1 MRFVPPKSLMKTLL
15 LSIPAAGAVVLVLW
29 MSGAFAPSTAEVFRE
44 RMQKDQP
51 GPDMRPS
58 DWAWQRRTFPYGKA
72 DLQAVRDAM
81 AHAGRMRAEAS
92 RYALE
97 AVTYAGP
104 GNVGGRVSDIE
115 FNPQDPNIVYA
126 GAATGGVFKSTDM
139 GNTWFPVFDD
149 QANLNIGDIGID
161 PQNPDVVYVGTGEAN
176 GGHNNFAGG
185 GVYKST
191 DGGAT
196 WQFLGLEN
204 TVSVGR
210 IVVDP
215 SNSQRV
221 FLAAVGSYFAPNPE
235 RGIYRST
242 DGGQTWEQSLF
253 VTDSTGAIDIVIDPA
268 NPSRLLAATWERV
281 RRPDT
286 GWTHLYGPTSGIYR
300 SLDGGDSWD
309 PLGPAN
315 GLPNP
320 AATNVGRIG
329 LSLCAGSPDDV
340 YAIYSDGSFH
350 SGFYRSS
357 DFGSNWIDADPDG
370 EIEDGAASFSW
381 YFGQVRVHPTD
392 PNIVYA
398 QDVAFMRSTNG
409 GATWPI
415 IYGYGGSPNG
425 LHVDHHALAFNPANP
440 SYLLEGNDG
449 GINIST
455 DGGVTF
461 SKVADLPVNQ
471 FYEIGLDM
479 NNPQRLYG
487 GTQDNST
494 LRTLTGAT
502 NDWDVLFGG
511 DGFYVIVDHTNP
523 NIIYAE
529 SQNGNLGKST
539 DLGNSWD
546 YVLSGI
552 NSSEPTNWSTPV
564 VMDPNNNLVL
574 YYGTNRLYKT
584 VNGAGSWNAISGNL
598 TSNVPGSRLRT
609 ITTIGVSPVD
619 GDVLWVGTDDSHVWV
634 TADGGATW
642 TDVSSSLPYRWVTRV
657 IPHPTDVNVAYVT
670 FNGLKWVDPVPRVFR
685 TADQGQTWS
694 DVSSNLPDSPI
705 NAFAI
710 DPANPAHIFVGSDLG
725 AYYSLDEG
733 GTWQYISGDF
743 PMVSVY
749 DMKVHPVGN
758 YLAIGTHGRSMY
770 RFDLA
775 QLSVGIEAGDVPA
788 PAGDFHLAQNY
799 PNPFNPETVISYQ
812 LSAVGDV
819 KLAVF
824 NLLGETVIKLVNER
838 QAAGSYQVQWDG
850 RDQAGSRVPS
860 GTYFYRLEVNGREN
874 FRQTRKMQL
883 VK

>member
-1 MRFVPPKSLMKTLL
+1 
-15 LSIPAAGAVVLVLW
+15 
-29 MSGAFAPSTAEVFRE
+29 
-44 RMQKDQP
+44 
-51 GPDMRPS
+51 
-58 DWAWQRRTFPYGKA
+58 
-72 DLQAVRDAM
+72 
-81 AHAGRMRAEAS
+81 
-92 RYALE
+92 
-97 AVTYAGP
+97 
-104 GNVGGRVSDIE
+104 
-115 FNPQDPNIVYA
+115 
-126 GAATGGVFKSTDM
+126 
-139 GNTWFPVFDD
+139 
-149 QANLNIGDIGID
+149 
-161 PQNPDVVYVGTGEAN
+161 
-176 GGHNNFAGG
+176 
-185 GVYKST
+185 
-191 DGGAT
+191 
-196 WQFLGLEN
+196 
-204 TVSVGR
+204 
-210 IVVDP
+210 
-215 SNSQRV
+215 
-221 FLAAVGSYFAPNPE
+221 
-235 RGIYRST
+235 
-242 DGGQTWEQSLF
+242 
-253 VTDSTGAIDIVIDPA
+253 
-268 NPSRLLAATWERV
+268 
-281 RRPDT
+281 
-286 GWTHLYGPTSGIYR
+286 
-300 SLDGGDSWD
+300 
-309 PLGPAN
+309 
-315 GLPNP
+315 
-320 AATNVGRIG
+320 
-329 LSLCAGSPDDV
+329 
-340 YAIYSDGSFH
+340 
-350 SGFYRSS
+350 
-357 DFGSNWIDADPDG
+357 
-370 EIEDGAASFSW
+370 
-381 YFGQVRVHPTD
+381 
-392 PNIVYA
+392 
-398 QDVAFMRSTNG
+398 
-409 GATWPI
+409 
-415 IYGYGGSPNG
+415 
-425 LHVDHHALAFNPANP
+425 
-440 SYLLEGNDG
+440 
-449 GINIST
+449 
-455 DGGVTF
+455 
-461 SKVADLPVNQ
+461 Q

-775 QLSVGIEAGDVPA
+775 QLSVGIEAG
-788 PAGDFHLAQNY
+788 
-799 PNPFNPETVISYQ
+799 
-812 LSAVGDV
+812 
-819 KLAVF
+819 
-824 NLLGETVIKLVNER
+824 
-838 QAAGSYQVQWDG
+838 
-850 RDQAGSRVPS
+850 
-860 GTYFYRLEVNGREN
+860 
-874 FRQTRKMQL
+874 
-883 VK
+883 